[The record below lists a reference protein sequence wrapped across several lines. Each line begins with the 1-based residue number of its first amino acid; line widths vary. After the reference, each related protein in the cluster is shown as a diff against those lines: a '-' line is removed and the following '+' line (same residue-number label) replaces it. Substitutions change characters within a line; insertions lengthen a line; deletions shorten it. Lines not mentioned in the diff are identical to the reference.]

1 MQIIFYILFI
11 TFFFLMGIF
20 QFFGLSI
27 TIASYAISCV
37 VCLAIIFY
45 FLVQRTLIINRYVL
59 LNLTLLIWIIVSGI
73 INQTDYFLVVNYT
86 SFVVIP
92 LAVYLLVRK
101 IIDKD
106 IKPLYSIINFSV
118 IIQLP
123 VLLFQYS
130 FPSYIQYSQKLMIP
144 IDRLFGTFPLAGDHV
159 LSFFLIM
166 NIIFLFVSNNRFS
179 FFNYIIILF
188 SVFSILLMNSAISYL
203 LLLFVCLYFL
213 FKKLN
218 KFILIPVIFF
228 FLSLLLFF
236 VGSFDILTLLGKGSV
251 AGIVDNASLF
261 ESGTAGRFQSVY
273 YLFSS
278 DLLIAGNGPGSYF
291 NPFSDGFQ
299 VNANFSQFIWFY
311 YDLGIIGVMILFS
324 LILTYLKLFEISN
337 SIKLILAVLI
347 VVYSFFSNTLDSIV
361 FCITLN
367 IFAFLIQKHQKI

>member
-1 MQIIFYILFI
+1 MQ
-11 TFFFLMGIF
+11 
-20 QFFGLSI
+20 SD
-27 TIASYAISCV
+27 
-37 VCLAIIFY
+37 
-45 FLVQRTLIINRYVL
+45 N
-59 LNLTLLIWIIVSGI
+59 
-73 INQTDYFLVVNYT
+73 
-86 SFVVIP
+86 
-92 LAVYLLVRK
+92 
-101 IIDKD
+101 
-106 IKPLYSIINFSV
+106 
-118 IIQLP
+118 
-123 VLLFQYS
+123 
-130 FPSYIQYSQKLMIP
+130 IQYSQKLMIP

-218 KFILIPVIFF
+218 KFILIPFIFF

-291 NPFSDGFQ
+291 NPFSGGFQ

-347 VVYSFFSNTLDSIV
+347 LAYSFFSNTFDSIV

>member
-218 KFILIPVIFF
+218 KFILIPFIFF

-291 NPFSDGFQ
+291 NPFSGGFQ

-347 VVYSFFSNTLDSIV
+347 LAYSFFSNTFDSIV

>member
-291 NPFSDGFQ
+291 NPFSGGFQ

-347 VVYSFFSNTLDSIV
+347 VVYSFFSNTFDSIV